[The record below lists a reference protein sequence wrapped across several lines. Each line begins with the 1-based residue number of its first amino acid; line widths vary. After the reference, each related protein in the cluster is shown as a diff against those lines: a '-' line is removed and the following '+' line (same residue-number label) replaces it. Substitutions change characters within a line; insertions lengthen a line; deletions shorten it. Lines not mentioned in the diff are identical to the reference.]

1 MKHRIRS
8 LGIIAGFAGWA
19 ACVWAQEPSSRP
31 ERAPRPRPSAGA
43 PLPSGWPAPSAW
55 TLPSGAP
62 SAWPLPSGRAG
73 RNLAELAEAM
83 RRGTL
88 RRDEVRAKL
97 GELGNTRKARREA
110 RVAELS
116 ARYGDAALADPALRE
131 ELRVHARRMAFLH
144 RAQMVAAMD
153 LAEPKRTQ
161 TLARISA
168 LSAKEERRHGSRVE
182 AIRRAAPSGSAV
194 ASSATAV
201 ASSTGSAAAIA
212 VPKASAP

>member
-43 PLPSGWPAPSAW
+43 TLPSGWPTPSAW
-55 TLPSGAP
+55 KLPSSVP
-62 SAWPLPSGRAG
+62 SAWPLPSGRPG
-73 RNLAELAEAM
+73 RGLADLAEAM
-83 RRGTL
+83 RRGSL
-88 RRDEVRAKL
+88 RRDELRTKL
-97 GELGNTRKARREA
+97 GELGATRKARREA

-116 ARYGDAALADPALRE
+116 TRFGDAALADPALRE

-144 RAQMVAAMD
+144 RAEMVAAMD
-153 LAEPKRTQ
+153 LAEPKRAQ
-161 TLARISA
+161 TLA
-168 LSAKEERRHGSRVE
+168 LTAKEERRHGARVD
-182 AIRRAAPSGSAV
+182 AIRRAAPSGSAL
-194 ASSATAV
+194 ASATAI